1 MQPYCGVDDCDC
13 DRDRSSDC
21 GTATSS
27 NCKQS
32 MPALSTMSS
41 CQSAEKQ
48 NFNYFTGAVEPTES
62 ETEEPH
68 HHLLQPKALKFSSGS
83 GICGMSKAKSVKVG
97 RQQPEGTTVRAVAAA
112 ATLH

>member
-1 MQPYCGVDDCDC
+1 MQPYCGICDCDC

-32 MPALSTMSS
+32 MPSLSTMSS

-48 NFNYFTGAVEPTES
+48 FYNYFSTYVVPIELES
-62 ETEEPH
+62 EEP
-68 HHLLQPKALKFSSGS
+68 
-83 GICGMSKAKSVKVG
+83 
-97 RQQPEGTTVRAVAAA
+97 
-112 ATLH
+112 